1 MYQLEKRI
9 DGGLWTVTALTEG
22 IFRIQLR
29 RDKRQHE
36 SMLTRYGIIKTDL
49 GDLEVCE
56 DGNQLVVGNSVLR
69 MTDDR
74 FFFSVK
80 EYELIVDAKDT
91 MSDQYE
97 YDGFSLRVPLVKGER
112 LFGLGDESREVIS
125 KRGRFRYMMKK
136 VCASSCH

>member
-91 MSDQYE
+91 MSDQ
-97 YDGFSLRVPLVKGER
+97 
-112 LFGLGDESREVIS
+112 
-125 KRGRFRYMMKK
+125 
-136 VCASSCH
+136 